1 MLKVLDAI
9 QLSTDYL
16 TKKGIDEPRL
26 NAELLLADI
35 LGMKRLNLY
44 LNYDRPLSEKE
55 KDLYRT
61 FLSRRA
67 NYEPLQY
74 ILGYTEFWSYKFAV
88 NKSVLIPRPETE
100 ILVETILNDYSDND
114 KELNILDIGTGSG
127 IIAICLAKN
136 LNCKVTAIDISIDAI
151 NLAKE
156 NAAFN
161 SVSDKITFIEND
173 ILKFNDTKI
182 KYDIIVSNPPYVDS
196 IQYNTLQKEIKL
208 FEPAIA
214 VTDFNDGLTFYKK
227 IISMGN
233 DILIPSGKIYFEIG
247 AGQSN
252 NINSL
257 FEKYNYFN
265 ITNVKD
271 YANIS
276 RVVKGE
282 LGCEL

>member
-26 NAELLLADI
+26 NAELLLADV

-44 LNYDRPLSEKE
+44 LNFDRPLSEKE

-67 NYEPLQY
+67 AYEPLQY

-100 ILVETILNDYSDND
+100 ILIDTILNDYSDNN

-136 LNCKVTAIDISIDAI
+136 INCKVTALDISVDAI
-151 NLAKE
+151 NIAKE
-156 NAAFN
+156 NAEFN
-161 SVSDKITFIEND
+161 EVSDKIVFVEKD
-173 ILKFNDTKI
+173 ILKFNDLNVQ
-182 KYDIIVSNPPYVDS
+182 YDIIVSNPPYVDNN
-196 IQYNTLQKEIKL
+196 QYKTLQKEITL

-214 VTDFNDGLTFYKK
+214 VTDFNNGLTFYDK
-227 IISMGN
+227 ILSLSN
-233 DILIPSGKIYFEIG
+233 SILAPTGKIYFEIG
-247 AGQSN
+247 AGQADSVK
-252 NINSL
+252 SL
-257 FEKYNYFN
+257 FAKYNFFN
-265 ITNVKD
+265 IKIIED
-271 YANIS
+271 FANIS
-276 RVVKGE
+276 RVIKGE
-282 LGCEL
+282 L

>member
-26 NAELLLADI
+26 NAELLLADV

-44 LNYDRPLSEKE
+44 LNFDRPLSEKE

-67 NYEPLQY
+67 AYEPLQY

-100 ILVETILNDYSDND
+100 ILIDTILNDYSDNN

-136 LNCKVTAIDISIDAI
+136 INCKVTALDISVDAI
-151 NLAKE
+151 NIAKE
-156 NAAFN
+156 NAEFN
-161 SVSDKITFIEND
+161 EVSDKIVFVEKD
-173 ILKFNDTKI
+173 ILKFNDLNVQ
-182 KYDIIVSNPPYVDS
+182 YDIIVSNPPYVDNN
-196 IQYNTLQKEIKL
+196 QYKTLQKEITL

-214 VTDFNDGLTFYKK
+214 VTDFNNGLTFYDK
-227 IISMGN
+227 ILSLSN
-233 DILIPSGKIYFEIG
+233 SILAPTGKIYFEIG
-247 AGQSN
+247 AGQADSVKN
-252 NINSL
+252 L
-257 FEKYNYFN
+257 FAKYNFLN
-265 ITNVKD
+265 IKIIED
-271 YANIS
+271 FANIS
-276 RVVKGE
+276 RVIKGE
-282 LGCEL
+282 L

>member
-67 NYEPLQY
+67 AYEPLQY
-74 ILGYTEFWSYKFAV
+74 ILGYAEFWSYKFAV

-100 ILVETILNDYSDND
+100 ILVETILKDYSENK

-136 LNCKVTAIDISIDAI
+136 LNCKVTAIDVSVDALNI
-151 NLAKE
+151 AKE
-156 NAAFN
+156 NADFN
-161 SVSDKITFIEND
+161 GVLDKVNFIERD
-173 ILKFNDTKI
+173 ILTFDDTNI
-182 KYDIIVSNPPYVDS
+182 KYDIIVSNPPYVDNK
-196 IQYNTLQKEIKL
+196 QYNILQKEITL

-227 IISMGN
+227 ILSMGK
-233 DILIPSGKIYFEIG
+233 DMLVPSGNIYFEIG
-247 AGQSN
+247 AGQIDN
-252 NINSL
+252 VKNL
-257 FEKYNYFN
+257 FLKYNFSN
-265 ITNVKD
+265 IKIIED

-276 RVVKGE
+276 RVIKGE
-282 LGCEL
+282 F